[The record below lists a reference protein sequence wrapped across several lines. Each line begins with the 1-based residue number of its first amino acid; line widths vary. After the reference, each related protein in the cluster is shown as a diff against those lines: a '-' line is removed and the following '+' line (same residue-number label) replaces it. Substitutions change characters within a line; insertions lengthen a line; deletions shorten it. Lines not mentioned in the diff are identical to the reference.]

1 MKLSK
6 YEVMEYLEAIVDGEI
21 EIPTGF
27 LEEATGCCGEGTVI
41 LTLIIP
47 PRKKHTIGE
56 YQC

>member
-6 YEVMEYLEAIVDGEI
+6 YEVMEYLDAAVEGEI
-21 EIPTGF
+21 EVSAGF
-27 LEEATGCCGEGTVI
+27 LEEATGYCGEGTII
-41 LTLIIP
+41 LTLVIP